1 MLVFPAIG
9 LLLWIAFLFV
19 VMVLAG
25 VVWAL
30 SRLALGIASFIQ
42 RPNQWQGAGLLR
54 TPPQVQRRLPYQAQ
68 PQALSPTRETSHLRD
83 RTPRPLP
90 APAQAE
96 IWPKWTPAHRRYV
109 DEELA
114 LWQQQFDALSSRQ

>member
-1 MLVFPAIG
+1 M
-9 LLLWIAFLFV
+9 LWIAFLFV

-30 SRLALGIASFIQ
+30 SKLGLGILSFIQ
-42 RPNQWQGAGLLR
+42 RPDQEQGAAVRR
-54 TPPQVQRRLPYQAQ
+54 TPPHVQRLLPRQAP
-68 PQALSPTRETSHLRD
+68 PQALAPVRD
-83 RTPRPLP
+83 RTPRPVQ
-90 APAQAE
+90 APPQAE

-114 LWQQQFDALSSRQ
+114 LWQEQFDALNSPG